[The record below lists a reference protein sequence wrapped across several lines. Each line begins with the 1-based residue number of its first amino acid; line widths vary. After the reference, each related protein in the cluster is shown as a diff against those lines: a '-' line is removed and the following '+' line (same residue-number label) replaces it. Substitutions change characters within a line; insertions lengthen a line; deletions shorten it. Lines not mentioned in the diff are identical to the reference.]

1 MDQMIKKVQVL
12 KQKLMVLT
20 PMVNNFILIL
30 KNVLIVELVNLNVLL
45 KLFLKRVKFL
55 KNGVNILRSIMIGLV
70 EIIQD
75 NKK

>member
-1 MDQMIKKVQVL
+1 MDQMIKKVQAL

-55 KNGVNILRSIMIGLV
+55 KNGVNIVRSIMIGLV
-70 EIIQD
+70 VIIQD